1 MSGTI
6 QVKRSANTSAPTAL
20 EFGELAWASNGQ
32 VLHIGREDSDTS
44 NLVAIG
50 GIRSPGTL
58 TANQALV
65 TNSSSSINEI
75 KAANV
80 YFDTI
85 KQAVNTEANV
95 TMTGTSTANL
105 YNVHVRGSLKDSN
118 GNALEIYNSSGTKIW
133 G

>member
-1 MSGTI
+1 MAGTI
-6 QVKRSANTSAPTAL
+6 QIKRSANTATPTTL
-20 EFGELAWASNGQ
+20 EFGEVAWSSNGGT
-32 VLHIGREDSDTS
+32 LHIGREDGNTS
-44 NLVAIG
+44 NVVAIG
-50 GIRSPGTL
+50 GVRTPGTL

-65 TNSSSSINEI
+65 ANSTSEINEK
-75 KAANV
+75 KASNV
-80 YFDTI
+80 YFGKI

>member
-1 MSGTI
+1 MAGTI
-6 QVKRSANTSAPTAL
+6 QVKRSANTATPTTL
-20 EFGELAWASNGQ
+20 EFGELAWSSNGQ
-32 VLHIGREDSDTS
+32 ILHIGREDGDTA
-44 NLVAIG
+44 NLVALAG
-50 GIRSPGTL
+50 TRTPGTL

-65 TNSSSSINEI
+65 ANSTSSINEI

>member
-1 MSGTI
+1 MAGTI
-6 QVKRSANTSAPTAL
+6 QVKRSANTATPTTL

-32 VLHIGREDSDTS
+32 VLHIGRESSNTS
-44 NLVAIG
+44 NLVAIAG
-50 GIRSPGTL
+50 TRTPGTL

-65 TNSSSSINEI
+65 ANSTSSINEI

>member
-1 MSGTI
+1 MAGTI
-6 QVKRSANTSAPTAL
+6 QIKRSANTATPSTL
-20 EFGELAWASNGQ
+20 EFGEVAWSSNGGT
-32 VLHIGREDSDTS
+32 LHIGREESNTS
-44 NLVAIG
+44 NVVSIG
-50 GIRSPGTL
+50 GVRTPGTL

-65 TNSSSSINEI
+65 ANSTSEINEI
-75 KAANV
+75 KASNV
-80 YFDTI
+80 YFGTI

>member
-1 MSGTI
+1 MAGTI

>member
-1 MSGTI
+1 MAGTI
-6 QVKRSANTSAPTAL
+6 QVKRSANTATPSTL
-20 EFGELAWASNGQ
+20 EFGEIAWSSNGGT
-32 VLHIGREDSDTS
+32 LHIGREESNTS
-44 NLVAIG
+44 NVVSIG
-50 GIRSPGTL
+50 GVRAPGTL

-65 TNSSSSINEI
+65 ANSSSEINEI

-95 TMTGTSTANL
+95 TMTSTSTANL

>member
-1 MSGTI
+1 MAGTI
-6 QVKRSANTSAPTAL
+6 QIKRSANTATPTAL
-20 EFGELAWASNGQ
+20 EFGELAWSSNGQ
-32 VLHIGREDSDTS
+32 VLSIGREDGNTS
-44 NLVAIG
+44 NVVAIG
-50 GIRSPGTL
+50 GVRTPGTL

-65 TNSSSSINEI
+65 ANSTSSINEI

-80 YFDTI
+80 FFDTI

-95 TMTGTSTANL
+95 TMTSTATANL
-105 YNVHVRGSLKDSN
+105 YNVHVRGSLIDSN

>member
-1 MSGTI
+1 MAGTI
-6 QVKRSANTSAPTAL
+6 QIKRSANTATPSTL
-20 EFGELAWASNGQ
+20 EFGELAWSSNGGT
-32 VLHIGREDSDTS
+32 LHIGREESNTS
-44 NLVAIG
+44 NVVSIG
-50 GIRSPGTL
+50 GVRTPGTL

-65 TNSSSSINEI
+65 ANSTSEINEI
-75 KAANV
+75 KASNV
-80 YFDTI
+80 YFGTI

>member
-1 MSGTI
+1 MAGTI
-6 QVKRSANTSAPTAL
+6 QIKRSANTATPSTL
-20 EFGELAWASNGQ
+20 EFGEVEWSSNGGT
-32 VLHIGREDSDTS
+32 LHIGREESNTS
-44 NLVAIG
+44 NVVAIG
-50 GIRSPGTL
+50 GVRTPGTL

-65 TNSSSSINEI
+65 ANSTSSINEI

-80 YFDTI
+80 FFDTI

-95 TMTGTSTANL
+95 TMTSTSTANL

>member
-1 MSGTI
+1 MAGTI
-6 QVKRSANTSAPTAL
+6 QVKRSANTATPTTL
-20 EFGELAWASNGQ
+20 EFGELAWSSNQ
-32 VLHIGREDSDTS
+32 VLHIGREDGDTA
-44 NLVAIG
+44 NLVALAG
-50 GIRSPGTL
+50 TRTPGTL

-65 TNSSSSINEI
+65 ANSTSSINEI

>member
-80 YFDTI
+80 YFTTI